1 MVKNRWVRIALTLL
15 VVVGIFMATGLRVAH
30 PKLGLES
37 ALGAA
42 KTSVVIYKKNKDV
55 TDGAKV
61 VVKLNEG
68 WMGLAIVSEVNE
80 DSVDVN
86 LETKFERI
94 PTDDIGG
101 NLLAVL
107 PFIGVLFGVIGLY
120 GQMSTAAEQFYSVS
134 SWKRPYQISYY

>member
-1 MVKNRWVRIALTLL
+1 MVKNRWVRIALKLL

-42 KTSVVIYKKNKDV
+42 KTTVVIYKKNKDV

-68 WMGLAIVSEVNE
+68 GMGLAIVSEVNE

-107 PFIGVLFGVIGLY
+107 PFIGVLVGVIGL
-120 GQMSTAAEQFYSVS
+120 
-134 SWKRPYQISYY
+134 